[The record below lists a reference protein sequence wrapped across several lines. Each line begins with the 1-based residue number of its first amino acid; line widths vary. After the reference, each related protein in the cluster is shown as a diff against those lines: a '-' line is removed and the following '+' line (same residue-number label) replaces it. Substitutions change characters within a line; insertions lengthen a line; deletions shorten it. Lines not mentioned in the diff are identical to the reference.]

1 MREQRVGSPAD
12 GRGFPAE
19 VHGMRPSDHGIEK
32 TGGKEYKTDYK
43 EGAAGRRRAVTEDKG
58 AYRMRVLIIDGQG
71 GGLGRQLVGAVKEY
85 DPGIEVL
92 AVGTN
97 SAATNAML
105 RAGADQAATGENSVA
120 VASKKA
126 DVIMGPVG
134 IVIAD
139 SMLGEITPR
148 MAVAVGQSSAKRILI
163 PVNLCDNIVVG
174 VSDASMGKNVQNA
187 VETLARFTQEIR

>member
-1 MREQRVGSPAD
+1 MK
-12 GRGFPAE
+12 
-19 VHGMRPSDHGIEK
+19 I
-32 TGGKEYKTDYK
+32 
-43 EGAAGRRRAVTEDKG
+43 
-58 AYRMRVLIIDGQG
+58 LIIDGQG
-71 GGLGRQLVGAVKEY
+71 GGLGRQLVSAVKEKY
-85 DPGIEVL
+85 PETEIL

-120 VASKKA
+120 VASERA

-148 MAVAVGQSSAKRILI
+148 MALSVGQSRAKRILI

-174 VSDASMGKNVQNA
+174 VNEISMTKNVQNA
-187 VETLARFTQEIR
+187 VEALGTLMR

>member
-1 MREQRVGSPAD
+1 M
-12 GRGFPAE
+12 
-19 VHGMRPSDHGIEK
+19 K
-32 TGGKEYKTDYK
+32 
-43 EGAAGRRRAVTEDKG
+43 
-58 AYRMRVLIIDGQG
+58 VLVIDGQG
-71 GGLGRQLVGAVKEY
+71 GGLGRQLVTAVKEY
-85 DPGIEVL
+85 DQNIEVL

-120 VASKKA
+120 VASGKA

-139 SMLGEITPR
+139 SMLGEITPC
-148 MAVAVGQSSAKRILI
+148 MALAVGQSSAKRILI

-174 VSDASMGKNVQNA
+174 ISDASMGRIVQSA
-187 VETLARFTQEIR
+187 VEALKKCIETMPA

>member
-1 MREQRVGSPAD
+1 M
-12 GRGFPAE
+12 
-19 VHGMRPSDHGIEK
+19 K
-32 TGGKEYKTDYK
+32 
-43 EGAAGRRRAVTEDKG
+43 
-58 AYRMRVLIIDGQG
+58 VLIIDGQG
-71 GGLGRQLVGAVKEY
+71 GGLGRQLVSAVKEY
-85 DPGIEVL
+85 TPDIEVL

-97 SAATNAML
+97 SAATNTML
-105 RAGADQAATGENSVA
+105 RAGADQAATGENSVV
-120 VASKKA
+120 VASARA

-187 VETLARFTQEIR
+187 IEALACFTRKIE

>member
-1 MREQRVGSPAD
+1 
-12 GRGFPAE
+12 
-19 VHGMRPSDHGIEK
+19 
-32 TGGKEYKTDYK
+32 
-43 EGAAGRRRAVTEDKG
+43 
-58 AYRMRVLIIDGQG
+58 MRVLIIDGQG
-71 GGLGRQLVGAVKEY
+71 GGLGRQLVTAVKEY
-85 DPGIEVL
+85 DQSIEVL

-105 RAGADQAATGENSVA
+105 KAGADQAATGENSVV
-120 VASKKA
+120 VASERV

-148 MAVAVGQSSAKRILI
+148 MAVAVGQSRAKRILI

-174 VSDASMGKNVQNA
+174 VSDVSMGKNVQNA
-187 VETLARFTQEIR
+187 IESLKKSFDSDGN

>member
-1 MREQRVGSPAD
+1 MK
-12 GRGFPAE
+12 
-19 VHGMRPSDHGIEK
+19 I
-32 TGGKEYKTDYK
+32 
-43 EGAAGRRRAVTEDKG
+43 
-58 AYRMRVLIIDGQG
+58 LIIDGQG
-71 GGLGRQLVGAVKEY
+71 GGLGRQLVSAVRERY
-85 DPGIEVL
+85 PEIEIL

-120 VASKKA
+120 VASERA

-148 MAVAVGQSSAKRILI
+148 MALSVGQSRAKRILKI
-163 PVNLCDNIVVG
+163 GRAHV
-174 VSDASMGKNVQNA
+174 
-187 VETLARFTQEIR
+187 

>member
-1 MREQRVGSPAD
+1 MKILS
-12 GRGFPAE
+12 
-19 VHGMRPSDHGIEK
+19 
-32 TGGKEYKTDYK
+32 
-43 EGAAGRRRAVTEDKG
+43 
-58 AYRMRVLIIDGQG
+58 IDGQG
-71 GGLGRQLVGAVKEY
+71 GGLGRQLVSAVRERY
-85 DPGIEVL
+85 PEIEIL

-120 VASKKA
+120 VASERA

-148 MAVAVGQSSAKRILI
+148 MALSVGQSRAKLILI

-174 VSDASMGKNVQNA
+174 VAEISMTKNVQNA
-187 VETLARFTQEIR
+187 VEALGALME

>member
-1 MREQRVGSPAD
+1 MK
-12 GRGFPAE
+12 
-19 VHGMRPSDHGIEK
+19 I
-32 TGGKEYKTDYK
+32 
-43 EGAAGRRRAVTEDKG
+43 
-58 AYRMRVLIIDGQG
+58 LIIDGQG
-71 GGLGRQLVGAVKEY
+71 GGLGRQLVSAVRERY
-85 DPGIEVL
+85 PEIEIL

-120 VASKKA
+120 VVSERA

-148 MAVAVGQSSAKRILI
+148 MALSVGQSRAKRILI

-174 VSDASMGKNVQNA
+174 VTEISMTKNVQNA
-187 VETLARFTQEIR
+187 VEALGALME